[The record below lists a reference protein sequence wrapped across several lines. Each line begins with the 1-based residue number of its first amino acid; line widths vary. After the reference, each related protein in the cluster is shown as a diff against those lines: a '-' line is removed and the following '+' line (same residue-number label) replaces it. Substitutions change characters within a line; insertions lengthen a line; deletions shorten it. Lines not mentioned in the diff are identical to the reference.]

1 MATISDAERAQR
13 RAKERFGRMRGVR
26 GVGVT
31 WDAHGDAH
39 VRINVDSEMRDA
51 VGHVIP
57 SSLDGVAIELRSVRD
72 FKTFAGR

>member
-13 RAKERFGRMRGVR
+13 RARERFGRMRGVR

-31 WDAHGDAH
+31 WDDHGDAH

-51 VGHVIP
+51 VGSLIP
-57 SSLDGVAIELRSVRD
+57 PTLDGVAIELRSVRD
-72 FKTFAGR
+72 LKTFVGR